1 MNNKRMKIILSF
13 TLLIISFNA
22 FGQYDKKDTLRKD
35 VVEFIIKSEQFTNS
49 NGDFTLYIEDIIT
62 GEEYNDQANGV
73 FIIKTFNSSTYFHLI
88 LFENKKYEIVNMYES
103 YYKIIDKL
111 INYFKRN
118 GYSCEIII
126 KYLEAVSKIKERN
139 NKVNW

>member
-1 MNNKRMKIILSF
+1 MKIILSF